1 MATGTAERSAPRPAR
16 PEHGRRSGEKPG
28 AGSRFSFE
36 GQMLTPALILLAAL
50 SLFPFVY
57 IIVMSLS
64 RVGLIGGI
72 SFHWAGLDNWTR
84 LFSDSAVGVE
94 LAALDRLLRADRR
107 ARDDPRD
114 RDRAVRARAG
124 AGARTSR
131 SR

>member
-1 MATGTAERSAPRPAR
+1 MAAGTPNDRRAAPPTAR
-16 PEHGRRSGEKPG
+16 RAADRRR
-28 AGSRFSFE
+28 GSRFSFE
-36 GQMLTPALILLAAL
+36 ARMLTPALILLAAL

-84 LFSDSAVGVE
+84 LFSDSAVGSSWLRSIVYFVLTVGLE
-94 LAALDRLLRADRR
+94 MMLGIAIALLR
-107 ARDDPRD
+107 PRD
-114 RDRAVRARAG
+114 R